1 MSGRVIGSSMA
12 LVAGVLL
19 GVNTA
24 AAQSPP
30 PIGGVTGTI
39 ATEGSMKAFY
49 RGAKEIIVTTAD
61 GIDHVFRF
69 AKDLIVHGGKHPG
82 PDALAGL
89 REGTTVVV
97 HYTTNG
103 AGLAAR
109 EIDVIGPEGLQTT
122 EGTVIR
128 LDRRHQQITVRH
140 DDGKTETFRLSD
152 RAVAE
157 ATAAA
162 EPAAASSRV
171 VIYYTDEN
179 GHRIAH
185 FFKKIS

>member
-1 MSGRVIGSSMA
+1 MSGRVIRS
-12 LVAGVLL
+12 LTILLAGVLL
-19 GVNTA
+19 GVNA
-24 AAQSPP
+24 VAAQSAP

-61 GIDHVFRF
+61 GIDHVYRF

-97 HYTTNG
+97 HYTTSG
-103 AGLAAR
+103 AEQAAR
-109 EIDVIGPEGLQTT
+109 EIDVIGDEGLQTT
-122 EGTVIR
+122 EGTVVR

-140 DDGKTETFRLSD
+140 DNGKTETFRLSD

-157 ATAAA
+157 TTAAA
-162 EPAAASSRV
+162 EQAAAASRV

-185 FFKKIS
+185 FFKKVS